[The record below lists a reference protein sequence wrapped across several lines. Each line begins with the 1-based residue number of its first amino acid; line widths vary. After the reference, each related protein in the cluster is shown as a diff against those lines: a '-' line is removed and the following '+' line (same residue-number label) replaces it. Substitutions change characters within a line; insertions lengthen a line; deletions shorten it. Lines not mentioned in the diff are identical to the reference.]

1 MLPEMDGF
9 EVVHRLSLNPEW
21 RDIPVILLTA
31 RDLSHEERRALDIGT
46 ARIIQ
51 KGNFSRDELLGE
63 IAQLAGAK
71 EKNGATGQAR

>member
-9 EVVHRLSLNPEW
+9 EVVHRLSLNPDW
-21 RDIPVILLTA
+21 RSIPVVLLTA

-51 KGNFSRDELLGE
+51 KGNFSRDELLAE
-63 IAQLAGAK
+63 LGAVI
-71 EKNGATGQAR
+71 GATAEQTKV